1 MPSFIPAQHGYLRK
15 RDCRFLI
22 AKAYPAVHTDP
33 LGQGFPMAR
42 ALIFIMIVEKAA
54 APGSLTIRNQPLA
67 PLLAFRLSSRVAVSV
82 DSPPQGT
89 HFQAN
94 FDY

>member
-1 MPSFIPAQHGYLRK
+1 MPSSIPAQYGYLRK

-42 ALIFIMIVEKAA
+42 PHLHNDHGDDGSL
-54 APGSLTIRNQPLA
+54 GSLTIRNQPLA
-67 PLLAFRLSSRVAVSV
+67 PLLAFRLSIRVTVSV
-82 DSPPQGT
+82 DSPPQGK
-89 HFQAN
+89 HFQAKL
-94 FDY
+94 DS